1 MLFRS
6 PMARTRSISSIDSE
20 IQKIEDELIKVRKK
34 QETLEETLLKLQ
46 KTKQEIETK
55 QVMDAFKKSGKSMR
69 ELLIFLEG

>member
-1 MLFRS
+1 
-6 PMARTRSISSIDSE
+6 MARTRSISSIDSE
-20 IQKIEDELIKVRKK
+20 IQKIEEELIKVRKK

-46 KTKQEIETK
+46 KAKQEIETK

>member
-1 MLFRS
+1 
-6 PMARTRSISSIDSE
+6 MARTRSISSIDSE

-46 KTKQEIETK
+46 KAKQEIETK

>member
-1 MLFRS
+1 
-6 PMARTRSISSIDSE
+6 MARTRSISSIDSE

-46 KTKQEIETK
+46 KAKQEIETK
-55 QVMDAFKKSGKSMR
+55 QVMDAFKKSGKNMR

>member
-1 MLFRS
+1 
-6 PMARTRSISSIDSE
+6 MARTRSISSIDSE

-34 QETLEETLLKLQ
+34 QETLEETLLKLH
-46 KTKQEIETK
+46 KAKQEIETK